1 MSVDVQ
7 AGDRRIG
14 NRVLTRIPRQLLNFP
29 LSTVYASPLPTPV
42 LPAMSQEPVHGN
54 LSHAMRDNYAEHGV
68 DQVRHLVALFPQH
81 NLIISITKK

>member
-14 NRVLTRIPRQLLNFP
+14 NRVLARIPRQLLNFP
-29 LSTVYASPLPTPV
+29 LSTVYASPLPTLV

-68 DQVRHLVALFPQH
+68 DQVRHPVVYFPTRSD
-81 NLIISITKK
+81 N

>member
-7 AGDRRIG
+7 AGDRRVVG
-14 NRVLTRIPRQLLNFP
+14 NRVLSRIPRQLLNFP

-68 DQVRHLVALFPQH
+68 DQVRRLLLSF
-81 NLIISITKK
+81 LDKI